1 MHLFTTSMSYKLYVS
16 FCFAFQ
22 LVTARY
28 SFVIAT
34 DLRHRYVHSF
44 LQAFKG
50 SSLSGRS
57 LFYAS
62 KVKGD

>member
-1 MHLFTTSMSYKLYVS
+1 MSCFVFLFNWAMLSRVCY
-16 FCFAFQ
+16 FA
-22 LVTARY
+22 
-28 SFVIAT
+28 I
-34 DLRHRYVHSF
+34 DLRHRFISIF